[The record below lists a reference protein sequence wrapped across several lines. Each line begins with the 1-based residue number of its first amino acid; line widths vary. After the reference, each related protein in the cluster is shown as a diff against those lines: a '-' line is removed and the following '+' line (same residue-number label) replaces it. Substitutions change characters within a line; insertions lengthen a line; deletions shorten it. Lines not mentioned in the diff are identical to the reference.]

1 MHREVHHRGDRVDR
15 GVGIAPEDQPRVFT
29 PLFRADR
36 SRSRASGG
44 VGLGLALARR
54 IVVAHGGAIGFT
66 SEVDRGSTFWLT
78 LPA

>member
-1 MHREVHHRGDRVDR
+1 M
-15 GVGIAPEDQPRVFT
+15 FT

-54 IVVAHGGAIGFT
+54 IVVAYGGAIGFT